1 MKLKFYAIK
10 KNKHKLQNIEVIG
23 DLYIVCC
30 IAMCKNENVWYIE
43 CPKRR

>member
-10 KNKHKLQNIEVIG
+10 NKYELQNIEVIS
-23 DLYIVCC
+23 DLYVVCC
-30 IAMCKNENVWYIE
+30 MTKYKNENVWYIE